1 MKDLSKFAVVK
12 QALEQIVAESDVN
25 NGTQGAE
32 LLAHFWQQ
40 EYIYDETRDKLRNE
54 IAKAVLQ
61 SRLDDVKKYQDEIN
75 KLPKPKIVMEFKLL
89 TPIPRLQGTK
99 VITDGEK
106 TFKIHMENVSS
117 IFVPEDAVKL
127 GLLEYEETKD
137 VARDA
142 QGRETT
148 VIKLRI
154 KKGLIDVAAPIVDR
168 FDKVLRP
175 KRAYVTAISYGA
187 MQTAG
192 RLMNQEKQNKR
203 RRTGFDEQQ

>member
-1 MKDLSKFAVVK
+1 MKDLSKFNVVK

-25 NGTQGAE
+25 NGTHGAE
-32 LLAHFWQQ
+32 LLAYFWQQ
-40 EYIYDETRDKLRNE
+40 EYIYDEKRQTLQNML
-54 IAKAVLQ
+54 AKAVLG
-61 SRLDDVKKYQDEIN
+61 SDLELVKAYQKDLE
-75 KLPKPKIVMEFKLL
+75 KLPKPKIVMEFKLK

-106 TFKIHMENVSS
+106 TFKIHMENVTSLF
-117 IFVPEDAVKL
+117 IPEDAVKL

-137 VARDA
+137 TAKDA

-148 VIKLRI
+148 IIKLHI
-154 KKGLIDVAAPIVDR
+154 KKGLIDVAAPVVDR
-168 FDKVLRP
+168 FDRVLRP

-192 RLMNQEKQNKR
+192 RLMNQERMNKR